1 MFTYLVIIYLYLR
14 TLVYFS
20 INILIYLFTSLFNFL
35 FIYFPSIGQNGV
47 LGSVPYTR
55 FNGNGIKIPL
65 GSIQTG
71 QTIDTVVC
79 VTVPRGK

>member
-1 MFTYLVIIYLYLR
+1 M
-14 TLVYFS
+14 
-20 INILIYLFTSLFNFL
+20 IYLFTSLFDFL

-55 FNGNGIKIPL
+55 FNGNGNNGNGIKIPL